1 MTFGV
6 SMGKGASPARWSR
19 PRFIK
24 RGTGTWYRKYQSLK
38 FLVTRDRDEVARFLR
53 ASYPFDFPLRDRLRF
68 LADITKTT
76 NAVRG
81 YHTLEEILRV
91 CHHIFLCAGRDDLT
105 VVECGAGSG
114 SSTAK
119 LSLATKIAGG
129 RLVVFDSFQ
138 GIPEND
144 EQHHLLDGRELVF
157 RRGAFKGRLTAVK
170 KRVAEF
176 GVPELCSFHKG
187 LFADTLSAFDGH
199 VDVALFDVDLI
210 SSTEQCTSHFYP
222 RLRDGGAI
230 FSQDGHLRATV
241 DLYEREDYWAG
252 MPSPP
257 PKIDGLGTGKMLRV
271 TKPAQGA
278 S

>member
-1 MTFGV
+1 
-6 SMGKGASPARWSR
+6 MGKGASPARWST

-24 RGTGTWYRKYQSLK
+24 RGTGTWYRKYQSIR
-38 FLVTRDRDEVARFLR
+38 FLLTRDRRAVVDFL
-53 ASYPFDFPLRDRLRF
+53 AAKYPFDFPRSERLRL
-68 LADITKTT
+68 LAHFTKTT

-81 YHTLEEILRV
+81 YHTLEEILTV
-91 CHHIFLCAGRDDLT
+91 CHHIFLCAGRKDLT

-119 LSLATKIAGG
+119 LSVATKIAGG
-129 RLVVFDSFQ
+129 RLVVFDSFR

-144 EQHHLLDGRELVF
+144 EQHQLLDGRDLVF

-170 KRVAEF
+170 KRVEEF
-176 GVPELCSFHKG
+176 GAPEVCSFHKG

-241 DLYEREDYWAG
+241 DLYSDAAYWARLG
-252 MPSPP
+252 SPP
-257 PKIDGLGTGKMLRV
+257 RIDGLGTGKMLRIARR
-271 TKPAQGA
+271 PH
-278 S
+278 